1 MPRAQQTRQFLNF
14 VGGLNTESSPLVFP
28 EGTAKDLDNVDLNR
42 DGSLKRRRGMNFEAL
57 GAYSTTTFSESNL
70 EDDAISAH
78 EWTSVGGDDSLNFLV
93 LQVGKDLFFHRL
105 GDTALSTGIIG
116 TLDMTNLSID
126 TDFNTEPVDAASA
139 KGVLF
144 IVGRSIT
151 PAYIEYD
158 ADANEFTGV
167 TLTLKIRDVEGIDE
181 EATTSEFDDFDIVI
195 PPLAIF

>member
-57 GAYSTTTFSESNL
+57 GAYSTTTFSESVL
-70 EDDAISAH
+70 EDGAISAH

-126 TDFNTEPVDAASA
+126 TDFNTEVIDGASA
-139 KGVLF
+139 KGVFF
-144 IVGRSIT
+144 IVGRSIE

-158 ADANEFTGV
+158 ADTDEFTGV

-181 EATTSEFDDFDIVI
+181 DATTTEFDDFDIVI
-195 PPLAIF
+195 PPIPAF

>member
-28 EGTAKDLDNVDLNR
+28 EGTAKDLDNVDLLR
-42 DGSLKRRRGMNFEAL
+42 DGSLKRRRGINYEAS
-57 GAYSTTTFSESNL
+57 GAYSTTTFSEAVL
-70 EDDAISAH
+70 QDDAISAH

-93 LQVGKDLFFHRL
+93 LQVGKDLFFHKL

-116 TLDMTNLSID
+116 SLDMTSLSVD
-126 TDFNTEPVDAASA
+126 TDFNTEIIDADSA

-144 IVGRSIT
+144 IVGRSID

-158 ADANEFTGV
+158 ADTNEFTGV
-167 TLTLKIRDVEGIDE
+167 TMTLQIRDVEGIDE
-181 EATTSEFDDFDIVI
+181 ETTITEFDDFTPII
-195 PPLAIF
+195 PPNLFF